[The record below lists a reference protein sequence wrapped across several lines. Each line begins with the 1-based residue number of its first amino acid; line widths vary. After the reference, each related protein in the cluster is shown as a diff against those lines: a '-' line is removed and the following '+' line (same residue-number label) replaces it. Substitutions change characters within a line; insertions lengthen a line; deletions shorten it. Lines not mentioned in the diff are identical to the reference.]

1 MKQQEYT
8 QGPEALKNFEQFGRI
23 ILQAPVEKKKEAGL
37 RLRGTIR
44 FTNRSAPLRMTRG
57 LGR

>member
-23 ILQAPVEKKKEAGL
+23 ILQAPVEKKKKQAFDSAVRFVSRIVLL
-37 RLRGTIR
+37 RSG
-44 FTNRSAPLRMTRG
+44 
-57 LGR
+57 